1 MDGKSDLKA
10 ILTNL
15 GAHKV
20 SKITIFGY
28 KICVDNR
35 VDLHDVIEVP
45 ARTKSKI
52 MLEITCKLFVVEL
65 LAAITGISLAELLTQ
80 QFIMHWSVPR
90 TSSVTRFAFGL

>member
-10 ILTNL
+10 TLTNL

-35 VDLHDVIEVP
+35 VDLHDVT
-45 ARTKSKI
+45 RTKSKI